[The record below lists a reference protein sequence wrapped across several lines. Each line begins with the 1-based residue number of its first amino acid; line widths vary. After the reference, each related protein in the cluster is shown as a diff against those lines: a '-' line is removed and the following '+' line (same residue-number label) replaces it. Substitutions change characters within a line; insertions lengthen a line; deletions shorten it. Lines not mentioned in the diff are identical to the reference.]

1 LSKPFSFSATD
12 VSLTKTLTVTHR
24 SGRNLSTSF
33 RAGGKLLAGTVDGD
47 VNSYFELL
55 DEAFVPVRRVSG
67 IRLALL
73 DDIMSLTDPAGLA
86 PASSGSGNN
95 FTGVRQEL
103 SDTVVKTVPRE
114 TAENRDSYAGRLQE
128 AGVLIRDT
136 AEKQDS
142 PLRKLLRKILQP
154 LTRFTEEDVPSVKP
168 EQHSRGEQAP
178 VESPPS
184 VPQSPAEES
193 APGDSAGVA
202 SGADQPQHVHAI
214 TDLEEIA
221 RAVAVAVVESVAKDS
236 VPTE

>member
-1 LSKPFSFSATD
+1 
-12 VSLTKTLTVTHR
+12 
-24 SGRNLSTSF
+24 
-33 RAGGKLLAGTVDGD
+33 
-47 VNSYFELL
+47 
-55 DEAFVPVRRVSG
+55 
-67 IRLALL
+67 
-73 DDIMSLTDPAGLA
+73 MSLTDPAGLA

-95 FTGVRQEL
+95 YTGVRQEL